1 MKETTNKIFD
11 ELFIR
16 YPVLETQKE
25 NILKAYSILEET
37 FNNGGSL
44 FVCGNGGSSADSE
57 HIVGELLKSF
67 KIYRPINNDITENL
81 KQFGEDGVYL
91 SEKLEGALPAYSLNS
106 QTAILTAF
114 ANDKSWDTSY
124 AQQLYGLA
132 KKGDCLI
139 ALSTSGNSKNC
150 LYSIYLSKAKGIK
163 SISFTGDGGG
173 KMGKYSDCN
182 ISVPEIETYKVQE
195 LHLPVYHCL
204 CAMLENE
211 FFG

>member
-67 KIYRPINNDITENL
+67 KIYRPINKDITENL

-173 KMGKYSDCN
+173 NMGKYSDCN
-182 ISVPEIETYKVQE
+182 IAVPEIETYKVQE